1 MNDYFLREKNSF
13 FLVIA
18 SVMLLDCEL
27 LPPWSFKMEMHQT
40 FMQRDGYELIAAL
53 ISLALI
59 GVWWII
65 RNR

>member
-1 MNDYFLREKNSF
+1 
-13 FLVIA
+13 
-18 SVMLLDCEL
+18 MLLDREL
-27 LPPWSFKMEMHQT
+27 LPPWSFKMEMHQS